1 LVIGEFEK
9 AKGKTYRWK
18 KAIGKWQQLAISKW
32 PEHLLGISQAKCF
45 RLLIEDTPGTPPE
58 FGKWVILKSSNWQL
72 AISQSKTLLL
82 VSR

>member
-1 LVIGEFEK
+1 LKRQK
-9 AKGKTYRWK
+9 AKLTRWK

-32 PEHLLGISQAKCF
+32 PEHPLGISQAKCF
-45 RLLIEDTPGTPPE
+45 RLLIEDTPGTPPG